1 MGEWV
6 KIEAGVD
13 TAAVN
18 VMVPREFM
26 SDIQWTLRRTQ

>member
-13 TAAVN
+13 PAAVN
-18 VMVPREFM
+18 VVVPRVLM
-26 SDIQWTLRRTQ
+26 PDIQWTLRRTQ